1 LELAR
6 YLQPE
11 HVSLFCA
18 HITKERLPVSK
29 KRADV
34 PLFCLPISKKREH
47 KTKKRLLAQRDE
59 RAQPFVAQEKPSPDQ
74 HTDFALL
81 KKYD

>member
-1 LELAR
+1 MKRVGKTKKWVGVSLKR
-6 YLQPE
+6 E
-11 HVSLFCA
+11 HVSLFCL
-18 HITKERLPVSK
+18 HIPK
-29 KRADV
+29 KRLHV
-34 PLFCLPISKKREH
+34 TKKREH

-81 KKYD
+81 KKSD